1 MNNKNFFKRV
11 RKGYQDRAAMN
22 PDRIVLLD
30 GTLDIGV
37 LEKQIIDKS
46 IEVIRDKQFIY

>member
-1 MNNKNFFKRV
+1 
-11 RKGYQDRAAMN
+11 MN